1 MVCSQDRRC
10 GCSFILEFN
19 IHRCWVHAN
28 TKQTE
33 LAQVFPDFLVVTAL
47 PTVLRG
53 QPGRNPVDNDDTGKL
68 SGGMII
74 D

>member
-1 MVCSQDRRC
+1 
-10 GCSFILEFN
+10 
-19 IHRCWVHAN
+19 
-28 TKQTE
+28 
-33 LAQVFPDFLVVTAL
+33 VFPDFLVVTAL